1 MKYYNEDLETA
12 FSIRYP
18 EEPIQ
23 TDAAKE
29 VVENYEYSEPGKS
42 GDIEEFLN
50 RDFGSKEKSSTIYAA
65 QAGEKGTG
73 LFADAEIKEG
83 TVIGEYTGVVRL
95 FNEVTDGECF
105 LVMLNRGH
113 HRWGLVQRKRAI

>member
-65 QAGEKGTG
+65 QAGEKVAKKGQVYSQMRKSR
-73 LFADAEIKEG
+73 KE
-83 TVIGEYTGVVRL
+83 RL
-95 FNEVTDGECF
+95 SASIQE
-105 LVMLNRGH
+105 L
-113 HRWGLVQRKRAI
+113 